1 MALNILYLWTFN
13 LYLINFIGNIKR
25 RKPLEFIYKNK
36 TYEVVKTNDTWRVY
50 SFDIKSTV
58 EELEEVK
65 KELERLENNSKQE
78 N

>member
-1 MALNILYLWTFN
+1 M
-13 LYLINFIGNIKR
+13 
-25 RKPLEFIYKNK
+25 EFIYKNK
-36 TYEVVKTNDTWRVY
+36 TYEVVKTNDPWRVY